1 LLITNDFLILLALL
15 SKRRFALHGE
25 KFMKLKKGPI
35 PLYYQLERALRKRVL
50 SGRKNGVKDFPNE
63 RQLCEEYG
71 VSRATVRQALMILE
85 RDRLLI
91 REQGRG
97 TFITEEDGRG
107 DLFVAYGFMD
117 DLFLFGS
124 KTTLKLRSRKLVN
137 ADAQLIEDMGLDEH
151 DRVYRFEGIRI
162 SHEPP
167 CSGLFRAWLPREIGK
182 KITLEN
188 FSSPFLIGAVEDA
201 ALQRVSRAHQTIYA
215 TVATAEHASA
225 MGVDVCHPILV
236 LKRIFFTAMD
246 RVVQVSETHLPGEAY
261 RPITI
266 LERVTQQ
273 NFSHL
278 RKT

>member
-1 LLITNDFLILLALL
+1 
-15 SKRRFALHGE
+15 
-25 KFMKLKKGPI
+25 MKLKKGPI
-35 PLYYQLERALRKRVL
+35 PLYYQLERALRKRIL
-50 SGRKNGVKDFPNE
+50 SERKNGVKTFPNE

-71 VSRATVRQALMILE
+71 VSRATVRQALTILE
-85 RDRLLI
+85 RDHLVI

-97 TFITEEDGRG
+97 TFITEEDGRD

-137 ADAQLIEDMGLDEH
+137 ADAQLIEDMRLDGH
-151 DRVYRFEGIRI
+151 DKVYCFEGTRI
-162 SHEPP
+162 FDETPHI
-167 CSGLFRAWLPREIGK
+167 GLFRAWLPREIGE

-188 FSSPFLIGAVEDA
+188 LSSPFLIGAVEDA

-215 TVATAEHASA
+215 AVATSEHASA
-225 MGVDVCHPILV
+225 MGVEVGHPILV
-236 LKRIFFTAMD
+236 LKRIFFAAMD

-261 RPITI
+261 RPVTI

-273 NFSHL
+273 NSSHL